1 MKNFVVFGLGCLS
14 FVYLLNFTFGIME
27 LPDNLPIIGNL
38 DEAAAAILLMN
49 CLRYFGVDLTRLF
62 DRSDKNKPPRQ

>member
-62 DRSDKNKPPRQ
+62 DRSDKNKSPRQ